1 MLHALRT
8 LGEIL
13 GGPMLHDPIQAAYV
27 VALEFDEQGR
37 YLNRVHLEPFDE
49 KRVPLYLYKKAKG
62 SNPPTLTPTLI
73 LNRNAIEKSLKNA
86 RSAYRKLRELA
97 ASLPELDLENK
108 SLWPLMAQ
116 GIAQAIEG
124 LRKRDR
130 VLLTIRIGGRW
141 MGEREDFRRAL
152 LAKFRQEGQDSLVI
166 GRCAVCGEE
175 KEVSG
180 DISPFKFYTIDKPG
194 YVVGGF
200 DKAKAYKAF
209 PLCYDCRDLIQR
221 GRQHV
226 EANLLFAFA
235 PRIRYLLIPDFIFG
249 KDAVRQDVLEI
260 LTEEREQ
267 RQQRLHTLSRREWQ
281 RITTDEE
288 DILELLS
295 EEQDVMTFHFLFMSR
310 QQGREAIDL
319 YIQDVY
325 PSRLRAL
332 FAAKQAVDHALRF
345 RRDDGTWQD
354 YNFTYGTLYRFF
366 SKADPNK
373 RDPDLLRHFYDLVD
387 RTFRAAP
394 VPEIYL
400 IPFLMAQIRHDVVTP
415 DRRDQ
420 GLYRYTIQDALATLM
435 FVQLTT
441 RKEVSMPAQAPS
453 TLEDYLDSLPALD
466 NDLKKGLFLLGA
478 LTERLLRVQSQE
490 RGSAPFWKSLKS
502 LKMNA
507 SDFQGLLPKVRNKL
521 EEYSR
526 FGPGERLLFE
536 KASAYLA
543 QVPTPWK
550 LGVDELNF
558 YFALGMGLF
567 PQVAPFIYSG
577 SNSQSTEEE
586 EA

>member
-13 GGPMLHDPIQAAYV
+13 GGPMVHDPIQAAFV
-27 VALEFDEQGR
+27 VALEFDNQGR
-37 YLNRVHLEPFDE
+37 YLNRVHLEEFS
-49 KRVPLYLYKKAKG
+49 RRYLPLYLYKKAKG

-73 LNRNAIEKSLKNA
+73 LNRNHIAKTLKNA
-86 RSAYRKLRELA
+86 RNAYRKLRPLEP
-97 ASLPELDLENK
+97 SLPVLGLEDEA
-108 SLWPLMAQ
+108 LWPLMAED
-116 GIAQAIEG
+116 IASAIEG

-130 VLLTIRIGGRW
+130 VLLTIRIGGQW

-152 LAKFRQEGQDSLVI
+152 LAKFREEGQDSLVT

-200 DKAKAYKAF
+200 DKSLAYKAF

-226 EANLLFAFA
+226 EANLTFAFA

-249 KDAVRQDVLEI
+249 KDVVRQDVLDI

-267 RQQRLHTLSRREWQ
+267 RQQRLHTLSRREFQ

-288 DILELLS
+288 DILDLLD

-332 FAAKQAVDHALRF
+332 FAAKNTVDHMLRYP
-345 RRDDGTWQD
+345 REDGTWREYD
-354 YNFTYGTLYRFF
+354 FTYGTLYHFF
-366 SKADPNK
+366 SKGDPNK

-394 VPEIYL
+394 VPESYL
-400 IPFLMAQIRHDVVTP
+400 IPFLMTQIRHDVITP

-420 GLYRYTIQDALATLM
+420 GRYRFTIQDALATLM
-435 FVQLTT
+435 FIQLTT
-441 RKEVSMPAQAPS
+441 RKEVSMPAQTPS

-478 LTERLLRVQSQE
+478 LTERLLRVQGQE

-507 SDFQGLLPKVRNKL
+507 TDFQGLLPKVRNKL
-521 EEYSR
+521 EEYDR
-526 FGPGERLLFE
+526 FRAGERVLFQYI
-536 KASAYLA
+536 STYLA
-543 QVPTPWK
+543 QVPIPWK
-550 LGVDELNF
+550 ASVDELNF

-567 PQVAPFIYSG
+567 PQVAPFVYPESD
-577 SNSQSTEEE
+577 SKAEKEE
-586 EA
+586 